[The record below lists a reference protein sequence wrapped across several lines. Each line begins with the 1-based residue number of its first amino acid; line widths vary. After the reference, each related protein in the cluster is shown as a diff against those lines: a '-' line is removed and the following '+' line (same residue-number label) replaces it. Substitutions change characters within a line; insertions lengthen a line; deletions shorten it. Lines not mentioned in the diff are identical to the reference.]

1 MPCRA
6 SQDGHIVESSHKMWS
21 TGGGNGKPLLYSCL
35 DSPMNSMKEQT
46 YNTKKWAPKVRR
58 CPTCSWGSARCSV
71 VSDCLWPHRL
81 YPSTPLSMGF
91 SRQDYW
97 SGLPLPPP
105 GDLPDPGIKPR
116 SPALQTNTLPS
127 EPPGKDRGQLLIS
140 QERMKWLGQS
150 GNDPQL
156 WMCLLVKVESCC
168 SEQYCIVTWNV
179 RPVNQGKL
187 NLANQEMARVNINIL
202 ESVNWNGQEWVNLIQ
217 ITIILLLWEKIP

>member
-1 MPCRA
+1 
-6 SQDGHIVESSHKMWS
+6 
-21 TGGGNGKPLLYSCL
+21 
-35 DSPMNSMKEQT
+35 MNSMKEQT
-46 YNTKKWAPKVRR
+46 YNTRKWTPKVRR
-58 CPTCSWGSARCSV
+58 CPTCSWGSVRCSV
-71 VSDCLWPHRL
+71 VSDYLWPHGL
-81 YPSTPLSMGF
+81 YPPNSSVHGILQA
-91 SRQDYW
+91 RLLKWD
-97 SGLPLPPP
+97 P

-116 SPALQTNTLPS
+116 PPALQTNSLPS

-150 GNDPQL
+150 GNDTQL

-168 SEQYCIVTWNV
+168 REQYCIVTWNV

-217 ITIILLLWEKIP
+217 ITITLLLWEKIP